1 MFSARSSELA
11 EARHVRFQ
19 YTGHMKKYLAVVVIL
34 GFAAGAGATELT
46 LRIGQGGFRDDRA
59 SDGKLGGGQ
68 ICLDVKF
75 SDLPVAVSIGQE
87 YYTKSP
93 EPTQPYEIPSIL
105 MGTVFYVI
113 PLAEEWPTDLH
124 LGGGI
129 GRLRIPQGEKAA
141 VFQAIAGVHTRAFW
155 KIGIYAEGKYILSR
169 GELIDFNVAAL
180 LIGISFSLRL

>member
-1 MFSARSSELA
+1 MR
-11 EARHVRFQ
+11 
-19 YTGHMKKYLAVVVIL
+19 KYLVVVAIL
-34 GFAAGAGATELT
+34 SFAAGAAATELT
-46 LRIGQGGFRDDRA
+46 LRVGQGGFRDDRA

-68 ICLDVKF
+68 VCVDVEF

-93 EPTQPYEIPSIL
+93 EPTQSYEIRSIL
-105 MGTVFYVI
+105 MGAVFYVI

-129 GRLRIPQGEKAA
+129 GRLSIPQGEKAVA
-141 VFQAIAGVHTRAFW
+141 LQAIARIRTKAFW
-155 KIGIYAEGKYILSR
+155 KLGIYAEGKYIYSR
-169 GELIDFNVAAL
+169 GKLIDFNEVAL